1 VPIKASSR
9 TSDVRQCF
17 AEAAKE
23 RSSLSE
29 EAPRMAATSQRRSTP
44 IRPYRKP
51 AADDALGQLLHD
63 DAVLEVVYH
72 VAHDAVPAHAV
83 LPRSESAISTADTPL
98 ACYSP
103 HCWPDC
109 KEWPAHREVRGEMTL
124 KSSANHRQSMRA
136 VCSVRHGV
144 LTMSVRSAGKTA
156 EVVEVPVGELA
167 VGLQKKSIEM
177 FTVATLPKNRMYDAQ
192 DEIYCFVDN
201 QVKRNKWIAVFR
213 RMGVPIFDLQSYG
226 LVKA

>member
-1 VPIKASSR
+1 MVHGTKPNTCHPENVNIRSPNIKRPMRNAPLLLAPIPED
-9 TSDVRQCF
+9 SDP
-17 AEAAKE
+17 
-23 RSSLSE
+23 
-29 EAPRMAATSQRRSTP
+29 APVQ
-44 IRPYRKP
+44 
-51 AADDALGQLLHD
+51 
-63 DAVLEVVYH
+63 AVLM
-72 VAHDAVPAHAV
+72 
-83 LPRSESAISTADTPL
+83 RSDSAISTADTPL

-156 EVVEVPVGELA
+156 EVVEVPVVELA
-167 VGLQKKSIEM
+167 VGLQKESVEV
-177 FTVATLPKNRMYDAQ
+177 FTVATLPENRMYDAD